1 MDLVDHWVV
10 GFSGKRHLENPEAVR
25 LALRSVLQEL
35 CNTIES
41 ELVAIS
47 SAAIGADLLFATEAT
62 QAGMPW
68 ICVLPFPEET
78 FFNER
83 DFPDEAERSAARKK
97 VREAADC
104 EVTRIP
110 RDVDEL
116 NDPTWRR
123 GAFAEAGF
131 RCVDE
136 ADIVITVL
144 HDAAEPGKPGGTRD
158 AVAYARATKRPLV
171 VIDPDTLQV
180 RWENWPTRLH
190 DPLTERL
197 RRLPSGSLTA
207 GERDKLPTP
216 AAIRVAEWRS
226 GFARAARKHVPGIR
240 WGTSAVV
247 ILHALATII
256 TASVFLLLHP
266 VNFDSPNFV
275 RLQLAEGSLIALAL
289 EVSAFIFVLT
299 GFCFLVWLLWRR
311 PQINAA
317 NYRLAAEVGRSIIA
331 TWLIPG
337 AASEIIRGLPHG
349 FTHFARTLLLHQ
361 RLDPDRL
368 RRGTDEIAAEGDV
381 EKLAAAY
388 VDQRIN
394 PQIKYYS
401 EKYHVSARRAR
412 ALEIGSI
419 IVSSIAVVS
428 AGFLAF
434 GHGAEFQR
442 ALWGFAKLAAATA
455 APVVV
460 SMLVIHEV
468 KRREARY
475 HEMRRMLEQYAERI
489 NQVRSISALED
500 LVADVERM
508 LLAECH
514 EWWVL
519 AKANVAA

>member
-1 MDLVDHWVV
+1 MDLIDHWVV
-10 GFSGKRHLENPEAVR
+10 GFSGKRKLNNPEGVRAV
-25 LALRSVLQEL
+25 LRDVLQSL
-35 CNTIES
+35 RRLTDGQ
-41 ELVAIS
+41 LVAIS
-47 SAAIGADLLFATEAT
+47 SVAIGADSLFVDEAMNL
-62 QAGMPW
+62 GIPW
-68 ICVLPFPEET
+68 ICVLPFPQNA
-78 FFNER
+78 FFNDR
-83 DFPDEAERSAARKK
+83 DFPAPQEKEAARQKL
-97 VREAADC
+97 REAADC
-104 EVTRIP
+104 EVVRIP
-110 RDVDEL
+110 RSPDEL
-116 NDPTWRR
+116 NDSTWRR
-123 GAFAEAGF
+123 AAFAEAGF

-136 ADIVITVL
+136 ADIVIIVL
-144 HDAAEPGKPGGTRD
+144 HDAADPGKPGGTGD
-158 AVAYARATKRPLV
+158 VVTYARAGKRPLV
-171 VIDPDTLQV
+171 VIDPDTQQV
-180 RWENWPTRLH
+180 RRENWPTRLH
-190 DPLTERL
+190 DPFTERL

-207 GERDKLPTP
+207 GERDRLPTP
-216 AAIRVAEWRS
+216 AAIKVAEWRS
-226 GFARAARKHVPGIR
+226 GFARAARHHVPGIR

-266 VNFDSPNFV
+266 VNFDSPNFG
-275 RLQLAEGSLIALAL
+275 RLQSVGGSLIAWGL
-289 EVSAFIFVLT
+289 EVSAFIFVLI
-299 GFCFLVWLLWRR
+299 GFCFLVWLLWKR

-349 FTHFARTLLLHQ
+349 FTHLARTLLLHQ
-361 RLDPDRL
+361 RLDPDRP
-368 RRGTDEIAAEGDV
+368 RKGTDEIAGEGDV

-401 EKYHVSARRAR
+401 EKYRVSARRAR

-419 IVSSIAVVS
+419 IFSSVAVVS

-434 GHGAEFQR
+434 GHAVESQR
-442 ALWGFAKLAAATA
+442 ALLGFAKLAAATA

-475 HEMRRMLEQYAERI
+475 HEMRRMLEQYVERI
-489 NQVRSISALED
+489 NQVRSLSALED
-500 LVADVERM
+500 LVTDVERM
-508 LLAECH
+508 LLSECY